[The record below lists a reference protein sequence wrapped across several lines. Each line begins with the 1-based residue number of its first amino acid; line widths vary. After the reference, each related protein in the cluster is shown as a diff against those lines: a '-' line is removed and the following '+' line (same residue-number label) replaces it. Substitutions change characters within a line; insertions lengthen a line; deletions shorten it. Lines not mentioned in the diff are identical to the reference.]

1 MVKYILRQ
9 KYGKG
14 IYAENKN
21 GRKLTL
27 AVLDGDEIIAS
38 GIRLERSLAAV
49 GCEYAIDVMKLK
61 KLVNIRDFKASD

>member
-27 AVLDGDEIIAS
+27 AVMDGDEVIAS

-49 GCEYAIDVMKLK
+49 GCEYALDVLDLK
-61 KLVNIRDFKASD
+61 GLVKTEDLLKS